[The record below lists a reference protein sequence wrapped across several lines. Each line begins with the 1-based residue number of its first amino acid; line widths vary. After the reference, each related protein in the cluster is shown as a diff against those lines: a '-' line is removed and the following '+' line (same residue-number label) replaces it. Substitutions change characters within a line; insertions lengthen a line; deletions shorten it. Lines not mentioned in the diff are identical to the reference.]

1 MLTNWFSVRIPVELA
16 AGVDAL
22 RAGGGGVRDAAIHIA
37 LLGAAV
43 ILVRSLSRIWFFTP
57 ARLSEYQLRED
68 MFAHCMRLQ
77 PDFYR
82 KFATGDLISR
92 ATSDITFARAFA
104 GFGILQVFNVIGAVV
119 MTLGQMLAISP
130 LLTVACALPVALCFG
145 FIQLGMKKLMTM
157 QRQAQVLQG
166 RLSDELIGTVQGV
179 GTIQSFC
186 VEAPFQAR
194 MDALAEEIRA
204 TNISLAKL
212 RAWIFPTIA
221 LAGGGSV
228 YLLLAI
234 GGPMALE
241 HKLSAGDLAAFIS
254 LTAYLLFPMMAMGFV
269 VSVIQRSE
277 ASLERIYA
285 VLDAPIERP
294 ELGRALP
301 FPTPGKGPSLSIR
314 NLSFG
319 WTDRLVLKDIQVEI
333 PAGATVGIFGR
344 TGSGKTTLLRLLA
357 RLANPAEGTVLVG
370 STDLTRL
377 DLEDWRR
384 RVTLVLQ
391 TPFLFSETIAEN
403 VGFGA
408 DPEVIRE
415 AVGAAA
421 LEPDLKALPDGLNT
435 VVGERGI
442 VLSGGQR
449 QRVALAR
456 GLARRSEL
464 LLLDDV
470 LSAVD
475 HRTEQELIRMLE
487 ERWKSQGNFTSVI
500 VSHRMSVLERTD
512 VVMVMDEGRVVDQG
526 THAELLTRP
535 GLYQEAWKAQ
545 NGEAA

>member
-1 MLTNWFSVRIPVELA
+1 MRE
-16 AGVDAL
+16 
-22 RAGGGGVRDAAIHIA
+22 AAIRIA
-37 LLGAAV
+37 VLGAAV

-57 ARLSEYQLRED
+57 ARICEYNLRED

-82 KFATGDLISR
+82 KFATGDLLSR
-92 ATSDITFARAFA
+92 TTSDITFARAFA
-104 GFGILQVFNVIGAVV
+104 GFGILQVFNVLAAVG

-130 LLTVACALPVALCFG
+130 LLTAACAAPVAVAFTG
-145 FIQLGMKKLMTM
+145 VQLGMRRLMTM
-157 QRQAQVLQG
+157 QRQSQVLQG

-186 VEAPFQAR
+186 VETPFQQRLEKTSA
-194 MDALAEEIRA
+194 EIRA
-204 TNISLAKL
+204 TNLALAKL

-221 LAGGGSV
+221 LAGGVSV
-228 YLLLAI
+228 YLLLAV
-234 GGPMALE
+234 GGPMALNGS
-241 HKLSAGDLAAFIS
+241 LSAGNIAAFVS

-285 VLDAPIERP
+285 VLDAPVDRP
-294 ELGRALP
+294 EMGRMLP
-301 FPTPGKGPSLSIR
+301 FTTPGKGPAISLK

-319 WTDRLVLKDIQVEI
+319 WSQERPVLKDLSFDI

-344 TGSGKTTLLRLLA
+344 TGSGKSTLLRLLA
-357 RLANPAEGTVLVG
+357 RLVNPPEGTVQIG
-370 STDLTRL
+370 GNDLCRL
-377 DLEDWRR
+377 DLQDWRE

-391 TPFLFSETIAEN
+391 TPFLFSETISEN
-403 VGFGA
+403 VGFGKEA
-408 DPEVIRE
+408 SVIAE
-415 AVGAAA
+415 AVAAA
-421 LEPDLKALPDGLNT
+421 SLGPDLKALPDGLNT

-456 GLARRSEL
+456 GLARKSEL

-487 ERWKSQGNFTSVI
+487 DRWKSQGNFTSII

-512 VVMVMDEGRVVDQG
+512 FVLVMDEGRLVDKG
-526 THAELLTRP
+526 THEELLARP
-535 GLYQEAWKAQ
+535 GLYRESWDAQ
-545 NGEAA
+545 AVEGK